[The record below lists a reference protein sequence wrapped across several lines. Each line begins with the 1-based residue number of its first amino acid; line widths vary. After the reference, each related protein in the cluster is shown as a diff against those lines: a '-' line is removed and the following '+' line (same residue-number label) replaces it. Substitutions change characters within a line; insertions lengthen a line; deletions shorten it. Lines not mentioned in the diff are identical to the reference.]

1 MQPFEAKYGFV
12 KCYIRKFSKTN
23 KIYYSIN
30 IISYTHNM
38 KSIFF
43 NKNINSLNI
52 AYTLD
57 YISALILSTKKI
69 DSKLFYF

>member
-23 KIYYSIN
+23 KIYSIN

-43 NKNINSLNI
+43 NKNINSINI
-52 AYTLD
+52 AYILD